1 MGLNVMMEH
10 CDTAG
15 RGAGVN
21 GRVKMKTNKTDLSQ
35 KSPKKKSLAQTQKA
49 AVMEK
54 KLKT

>member
-21 GRVKMKTNKTDLSQ
+21 RRVKMKTNTTDLSQ
-35 KSPKKKSLAQTQKA
+35 KSPKKNL
-49 AVMEK
+49 
-54 KLKT
+54 L

>member
-21 GRVKMKTNKTDLSQ
+21 KRVNMKTNTTDLSQ
-35 KSPKKKSLAQTQKA
+35 KSPKKNL
-49 AVMEK
+49 
-54 KLKT
+54 L